1 MKFMVEQYLAV
12 VRGFLVGR
20 VDSWMVVRLLGFW
33 LDVRMVVSMN
43 GWIVV

>member
-20 VDSWMVVRLLGFW
+20 VDSWMVVWLLGFW
-33 LDVRMVVSMN
+33 LDGRMVVSMN